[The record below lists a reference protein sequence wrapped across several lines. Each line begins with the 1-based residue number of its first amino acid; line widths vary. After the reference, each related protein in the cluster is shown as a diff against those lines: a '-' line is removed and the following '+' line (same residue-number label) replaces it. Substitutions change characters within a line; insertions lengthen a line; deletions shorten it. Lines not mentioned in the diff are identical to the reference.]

1 MKKIIMKTLATAG
14 LGAVAVLGVQ
24 TSASADQWDNVAQC
38 ESSGDWSINTGNG
51 YYGGLQFSQSTW
63 EAYGGTQYAPRA
75 DLATPSQ
82 QKAVA
87 EKTLDGQ
94 GWGAW
99 GCAHA
104 RGSQAEDTTGNYS
117 QKSQETDDQQGN
129 DQSQQKKRSTGSS
142 ESSQQSAETEQS
154 RQSDTGQ
161 RDTGGTQSQN
171 RQSDTPAFTKT
182 GKQYTVQ
189 SGDTLGKIAE
199 AHGGTWQE
207 LYSANT
213 DVLTSPHMIYEG
225 TTISLVK

>member
-38 ESSGDWSINTGNG
+38 ESGGDWSINTGNG

-75 DLATPSQ
+75 DLASPSQ

-117 QKSQETDDQQGN
+117 QKSQETDDQQEN

-142 ESSQQSAETEQS
+142 ESPQQDTGTEQS
-154 RQSDTGQ
+154 RQGDTGQ
-161 RDTGGTQSQN
+161 RNSGGQQSQN

-182 GKQYTVQ
+182 GKQYTIQ

>member
-1 MKKIIMKTLATAG
+1 LKKVIIKTLATAG
-14 LGAVAVLGVQ
+14 LGAIAVLGVQ
-24 TSASADQWDNVAQC
+24 GTAQADEWDNIAQC
-38 ESSGDWSINTGNG
+38 ESSGDWNTNTGNG

-63 EAYGGTQYAPRA
+63 EAYGGKQYAPRA
-75 DLATPSQ
+75 DLATPDQ

-129 DQSQQKKRSTGSS
+129 DQSQQKRSTGSS
-142 ESSQQSAETEQS
+142 ESSQQSAGTEQS

-182 GKQYTVQ
+182 GKQYTIQ
-189 SGDTLGKIAE
+189 SGDTLGKIAD

-225 TTISLVK
+225 TTITLVK

>member
-1 MKKIIMKTLATAG
+1 MKKVIIKTLATAG
-14 LGAVAVLGVQ
+14 LGAIAVLGVQ
-24 TSASADQWDNVAQC
+24 GTAQADEWDNIAQC
-38 ESSGDWSINTGNG
+38 ESSGDWNTNTGNG

-63 EAYGGTQYAPRA
+63 EAYGGKQYAPRA
-75 DLATPSQ
+75 DLATPDQ

-129 DQSQQKKRSTGSS
+129 DQSQQKRSTGSS
-142 ESSQQSAETEQS
+142 ESSQQSAGTEQS

-182 GKQYTVQ
+182 GKQYTIQ
-189 SGDTLGKIAE
+189 SGDTLGKIAD

-225 TTISLVK
+225 TTITLVK

>member
-1 MKKIIMKTLATAG
+1 I
-14 LGAVAVLGVQ
+14 AVLGVQ
-24 TSASADQWDNVAQC
+24 GTAQADEWDNIAQC
-38 ESSGDWSINTGNG
+38 ESSGDWNANTGNG

-63 EAYGGTQYAPRA
+63 EAYGGKQYAPRA
-75 DLATPSQ
+75 DLATPDQ

-117 QKSQETDDQQGN
+117 QKSQETDDQRGN
-129 DQSQQKKRSTGSS
+129 DQS
-142 ESSQQSAETEQS
+142 
-154 RQSDTGQ
+154 Q

-182 GKQYTVQ
+182 GKQYTIQ

-225 TTISLVK
+225 TTRSEE

>member
-38 ESSGDWSINTGNG
+38 ESGGDWSINTGNG

-75 DLATPSQ
+75 DLASPSQ

-182 GKQYTVQ
+182 GKQYTIQ

-207 LYSANT
+207 LYSANA

>member
-1 MKKIIMKTLATAG
+1 MKKVIIKTLATAG
-14 LGAVAVLGVQ
+14 LGAIAVLGVQ
-24 TSASADQWDNVAQC
+24 GTAQADEWDNIAQC
-38 ESSGDWSINTGNG
+38 ESSGDWNTNTGNG

-63 EAYGGTQYAPRA
+63 EAYGGKQYAPRA
-75 DLATPSQ
+75 DLATPDQ

-117 QKSQETDDQQGN
+117 QKSQETDDQRGN
-129 DQSQQKKRSTGSS
+129 DQS
-142 ESSQQSAETEQS
+142 
-154 RQSDTGQ
+154 Q

-182 GKQYTVQ
+182 GKQYTIQ

-225 TTISLVK
+225 TTITLVK